1 MMRIN
6 NFMAELI
13 YPKESYELNK
23 IFFEVQ
29 NDLGTKFQEKHY
41 SRAIEA
47 KLTEN
52 KIPYQ
57 KEVLIEVNYCGQL
70 LGKFFAD
77 FVVWN
82 KIIVEIKA
90 TPINNPEYLKQ
101 IKRYLEAKKI
111 RLGIL
116 VNFSIRPLKPLRV
129 LNPIS
134 NISPH

>member
-1 MMRIN
+1 
-6 NFMAELI
+6 MAELV

-47 KLTEN
+47 KLIEN

-57 KEVLIEVNYCGQL
+57 KEVLIEVHYHGQL

-77 FVVWN
+77 FIIWN
-82 KIIVEIKA
+82 KIIVETKA
-90 TPINNPEYLKQ
+90 TPINKFEHLKQ
-101 IKRYLEAKKI
+101 IKRYLEAKNM

-116 VNFSIRPLKPLRV
+116 VNFSMRPLKPLRV

-134 NISPH
+134 IISQH